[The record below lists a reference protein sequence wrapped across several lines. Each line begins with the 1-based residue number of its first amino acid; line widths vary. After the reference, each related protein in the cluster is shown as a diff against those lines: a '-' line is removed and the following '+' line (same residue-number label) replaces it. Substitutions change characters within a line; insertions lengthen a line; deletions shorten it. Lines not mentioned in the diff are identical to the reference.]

1 MKRIEDLLQDS
12 SALKAHLVSNLQDLN
27 NSFSELINFGI
38 SLAQQI
44 MPYLSDVRGSK
55 TPFQFEHIL
64 SLVRQTASST
74 VNKGSNATSPWQGV
88 SDYIA
93 NVLQQVH
100 ALVPLTMEPANT
112 LKSKWNQVLPSGE
125 AHEHSHI
132 AVTGTP
138 PWVTRVSEVKA
149 RAAVNVEAE
158 RRVGQLNDEIQA
170 LVRNL
175 KSKDQNIQESSV
187 KIELMERRMET
198 VKKQADA
205 INDLEAELSKARKQ
219 ERSYEEAIDQLQ
231 HDLDALEQDNIKFKA
246 LANNPERQGMEISLS
261 PFCQGLTTRSVASAA
276 QPTDAETLQVEGNV
290 ETSYLLEQVG
300 KEFP

>member
-74 VNKGSNATSPWQGV
+74 VNKGSNAASPWQGV

-198 VKKQADA
+198 VKKQADT

>member
-55 TPFQFEHIL
+55 TPFHFEHIL
-64 SLVRQTASST
+64 SLVRRTASST
-74 VNKGSNATSPWQGV
+74 VNKGSDASSPWQGV

-93 NVLQQVH
+93 NVLQQAN
-100 ALVPLTMEPANT
+100 ALVPLTMEPGNT
-112 LKSKWNQVLPSGE
+112 LKSMCDYFSALGGRCSWCVRTL
-125 AHEHSHI
+125 
-132 AVTGTP
+132 VTGTS

-158 RRVGQLNDEIQA
+158 RRVVQLNDEIQA

-175 KSKDQNIQESSV
+175 KSKDQGIQESSV
-187 KIELMERRMET
+187 KIELMERRMEA
-198 VKKQADA
+198 VKKQADT
-205 INDLEAELSKARKQ
+205 INDLESELGKVRRQ
-219 ERSYEEAIDQLQ
+219 EKSYEEAIDQLQ
-231 HDLDALEQDNIKFKA
+231 HDLDALEQDNIKLKA
-246 LANNPERQGMEISLS
+246 LANNPERQGLCPSL
-261 PFCQGLTTRSVASAA
+261 
-276 QPTDAETLQVEGNV
+276 
-290 ETSYLLEQVG
+290 
-300 KEFP
+300 

>member
-198 VKKQADA
+198 VKKQADT

-261 PFCQGLTTRSVASAA
+261 PFCQGLTPRSVASAA
-276 QPTDAETLQVEGNV
+276 QPTDTETLQVEGNV

-300 KEFP
+300 K

>member
-1 MKRIEDLLQDS
+1 MKRIEDLLKDS

-55 TPFQFEHIL
+55 TPFQFERVL
-64 SLVRQTASST
+64 SLVRQTASNT
-74 VNKGSNATSPWQGV
+74 VNKGSNASSPWQGV

-93 NVLQQVH
+93 NVLQQAN
-100 ALVPLTMEPANT
+100 ALVPLTMEAGNT
-112 LKSKWNQVLPSGE
+112 VKSMCGRFLLPGR
-125 AHEHSHI
+125 AHRTL
-132 AVTGTP
+132 VTGTP

-158 RRVGQLNDEIQA
+158 RRVVQLNDEIQA
-170 LVRNL
+170 LVRNV

-198 VKKQADA
+198 VKKQADT
-205 INDLEAELSKARKQ
+205 INDLEAELGKARRQ

-231 HDLDALEQDNIKFKA
+231 HDLDTLEQDNMKLKA
-246 LANNPERQGMEISLS
+246 LANNPERQGLDFISL
-261 PFCQGLTTRSVASAA
+261 GLRFALITRLDICSVRRSTCRNGDIASRG
-276 QPTDAETLQVEGNV
+276 ER
-290 ETSYLLEQVG
+290 
-300 KEFP
+300 

>member
-1 MKRIEDLLQDS
+1 MKRIENLLQDS

-55 TPFQFEHIL
+55 TPFRFEHVL

-74 VNKGSNATSPWQGV
+74 VNKGSNAPSPWQGV

-93 NVLQQVH
+93 NVLQQVN
-100 ALVPLTMEPANT
+100 ALVPLTMESGNT
-112 LKSKWNQVLPSGE
+112 FKSKGCRSAPTGLRLRRCSYFL
-125 AHEHSHI
+125 
-132 AVTGTP
+132 VTGTP
-138 PWVTRVSEVKA
+138 PWVTRISEVKA

-158 RRVGQLNDEIQA
+158 RRVVQLNDEVQA

-198 VKKQADA
+198 VKKHADT

-231 HDLDALEQDNIKFKA
+231 HDLDALEQDNMKLKA
-246 LANNPERQGMEISLS
+246 LANNPERQGLDFLSRFFWIRGLIIGLSICSIS
-261 PFCQGLTTRSVASAA
+261 RS
-276 QPTDAETLQVEGNV
+276 TYGNGD
-290 ETSYLLEQVG
+290 TANG
-300 KEFP
+300 RKR